1 MECSSKENISQE
13 MIGRKTR
20 KIRLGLFAYKRSLS
34 TANFIFVPRKT
45 IREPSS
51 SKEQVENVSGG

>member
-34 TANFIFVPRKT
+34 TGNFIFVPRKT
-45 IREPSS
+45 ILLTYSFVWDHPVR
-51 SKEQVENVSGG
+51 

>member
-1 MECSSKENISQE
+1 

-34 TANFIFVPRKT
+34 TGNFIFVPRKT
-45 IREPSS
+45 ILLTYSFVWDHPVR
-51 SKEQVENVSGG
+51 